1 LSKTDSTMKR
11 TSESPEL
18 NEVSVA
24 IETVVAEIAA
34 TTAAIEKVEQQIEAV
49 ETNIEIIQSKTEAAA
64 ETEVFPKGYS
74 TIEEYIH
81 DIRDEKSH
89 FRVKEDKLRVK
100 EDKLRVKEQQLRDRL
115 AQLGDDKRRL
125 EEKEEGIKK
134 QRMESTNG
142 GRPVFQLKPFDEYSL
157 PFEAK
162 IPSREWQLDFV
173 MRPEFQTTLNVVENP
188 IRLFESPNSQ
198 LGDKVL
204 EYPVVDGASGSG
216 KSRLVWEVCMSLV
229 KEGIAHSIFVD
240 CSKYIQYNGDERN
253 LGSVDML
260 LARLLVTHFCG
271 EEVAEIYKF
280 TLGMVIERIIQTG
293 RRVVLIQLDEYSAN
307 VVLCRAVLR
316 SCYDLFANS
325 TNKRNGVLVVPILSG
340 ITYINIRNDLLEV
353 SRKTTPRFISLAG
366 IQETEGLEKSFY
378 ETFGRETRDENLGR
392 IMATFGGFP
401 RLYTWLLDEI
411 EKEILGES
419 VGSETSGR
427 LYDSVKTRYSDTY
440 PIEIWIKAFAR
451 KTGNKED
458 ARVSECTIGIAKN
471 HLKRIH
477 TIAVSGVT
485 IRQSAKI
492 DASIPIGMT
501 YQELSAVGLYTM
513 KPDPEHPTTRAVIII
528 PLILLDAYC
537 DHTGICARNTLS
549 PFAYS
554 WQSMEHVA
562 MWTLRCFWNSF
573 YFIGQNEIY
582 VDQLRPGVLHN
593 NNGWL

>member
-1 LSKTDSTMKR
+1 
-11 TSESPEL
+11 
-18 NEVSVA
+18 
-24 IETVVAEIAA
+24 
-34 TTAAIEKVEQQIEAV
+34 VEQQIEAV